1 VVNCYRLEN
10 YLLSNFSTKM
20 FLRVQEA
27 KKARK
32 AEKVCVH
39 HSMVLHYFRSLIQ
52 HIALIWLTGG
62 QETCEAKRGGGR

>member
-1 VVNCYRLEN
+1 
-10 YLLSNFSTKM
+10 M